1 MFFGTLLFQAKGAY
15 NDNEVVKMRRLIALV
30 ICAIL
35 LAGLVLF
42 GLRDT
47 AISVAD
53 IGTRDNQMT
62 ADQTEAS
69 NASASATNTIAMYT
83 GDAE

>member
-1 MFFGTLLFQAKGAY
+1 LFFGTLLFQAKGAY

>member
-1 MFFGTLLFQAKGAY
+1 
-15 NDNEVVKMRRLIALV
+15 MRRLIALV